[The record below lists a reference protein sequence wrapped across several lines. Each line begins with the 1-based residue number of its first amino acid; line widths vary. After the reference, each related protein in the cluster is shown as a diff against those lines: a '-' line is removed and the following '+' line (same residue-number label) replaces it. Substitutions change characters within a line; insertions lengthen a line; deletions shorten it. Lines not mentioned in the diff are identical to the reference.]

1 VGFARKFHA
10 REKVMDSEPKMTARV
25 IVARGWSIDVPRQPT
40 EAERITFGVEGW
52 PSLRALTRRYTE
64 GQEVELPVD
73 EIAGLRARGIV
84 VDIGQALRPG
94 LPILELRL
102 GRQRGL

>member
-1 VGFARKFHA
+1 MADVQLHMRA
-10 REKVMDSEPKMTARV
+10 
-25 IVARGWSIDVPRQPT
+25 IVARGHSIDVPLHPT
-40 EAERITFGVEGW
+40 AAEKLTFGVEGR

-84 VDIGQALRPG
+84 VDIGHALRPG
-94 LPILELRL
+94 LPIRELSL
-102 GRQRGL
+102 GRYRGL